1 MKTSLSLG
9 LMLTTLCALPAC
21 SSDEGTETRG
31 NAGSTAVAG
40 SGGAPTAGGGTGGAP
55 AAGGGGAG
63 GTGGAPA
70 ASAYTAGPA
79 LVITPTAAGAN
90 VVDEDGDSGITGG
103 VILAQSPTLDVTATV
118 AHQDGK
124 LCMSGTTATVLAMD
138 YDTYWGAEMA
148 LDLRLVP
155 DPAAPAPAA
164 DAGADAGAG
173 APLVRQ
179 PWPIGDVK
187 GFSFVVTGNGPNG
200 EGVPPGLEDF
210 RFKAL
215 PQGSDPA
222 LDTFCS
228 QPQPTSGETVEVPL
242 TEVTWQCWAAGNPS
256 VVEPQLNVIPT
267 AGGTLT
273 TRTNPNALLSISWQV
288 AANVTAPTPFDFCVS
303 DIKPLYAAAP

>member
-1 MKTSLSLG
+1 MKTPLSLG
-9 LMLTTLCALPAC
+9 LMFATACALPAC
-21 SSDEGTETRG
+21 SSDEGAERPVG
-31 NAGSTAVAG
+31 GAGSTAVAG
-40 SGGAPTAGGGTGGAP
+40 SGGAPSTGGTGGAP

-70 ASAYTAGPA
+70 ASEYTAGPA

-90 VVDEDGDSGITGG
+90 VVDEGGNSNITGG

-124 LCMSGTTATVLAMD
+124 LCMSGTTATVLNDD

-148 LDLRLVP
+148 LDLNLVA

-179 PWPIGDVK
+179 PWPIGTVK

-200 EGVPPGLEDF
+200 AGVPPAVGDF

-215 PQGSDPA
+215 PQGSDPS

-228 QPQPTSGETVEVPL
+228 QPQLTSGQAVEIGL
-242 TEVTWQCWAAGNPS
+242 TDITWQCWAMGNPS
-256 VVEPQLNVIPT
+256 VAEPQLNVIPT
-267 AGGTLT
+267 PGATLT
-273 TRTNPNALLSISWQV
+273 TRPNPNALLSISWQV
-288 AANVTAPTPFDFCVS
+288 AANITAPVPFDFCVS
-303 DIKPLYAAAP
+303 DIKPLFAQ